1 MNKTKL
7 IIVSL
12 LILTGINLSGQTNNI
27 SFFKQNGSINYSEE
41 LSNDLG
47 YTLIHLDNRA
57 DDVLWAHVVY
67 SIVDLRDN
75 MNSQLA
81 FPVGHD
87 VNYKNLFKLIS
98 DAIASKATVYYPNDV
113 AVTPNFE
120 TNNIVPIQKLSDVF
134 SIETNVAGAQ
144 YIDPLFQFDSISNN
158 LSVNNRIYDRFSKQ
172 INKFLIQQVF
182 YFDTHLSQMSSKIIG
197 IAPMM
202 TMEDAAASLFPD
214 FGDENNNNGGKAG
227 TTEIKNALRESILC
241 WLLYDDL
248 KPFFSTQLVLPEN
261 NIAQRVS
268 YHEYFSKKM
277 FSSYLVG
284 DNNLLKKLYSSNVN
298 VDANEIK
305 KEISEIQRKLVKIES
320 EIWFR

>member
-1 MNKTKL
+1 MKKAGF

-12 LILTGINLSGQTNNI
+12 FILIGTNVLGQTNNI
-27 SFFKQNGSINYSEE
+27 GFFNLNGSINYSDE

-67 SIVDLRDN
+67 SIIDLRDN

-81 FPVGHD
+81 FPVGYD
-87 VNYKNLFKLIS
+87 NNYRNLFKLIS

-113 AVTPNFE
+113 SVTPNFDAA
-120 TNNIVPIQKLSDVF
+120 NIVPTQKLSDVF

-144 YIDPLFQFDSISNN
+144 YIDPLFQFDSINN
-158 LSVNNRIYDRFSKQ
+158 KLSLNNRIYDRFSKQ
-172 INKFLIQQVF
+172 IHKFMIQQVF

-202 TMEDAAASLFPD
+202 ILEDAGAPQFPD
-214 FGDENNNNGGKAG
+214 LDIDNTNGKKAE
-227 TTEIKNALRESILC
+227 TTEIKNALKESIVC

-248 KPFFSTQLVLPEN
+248 KPFFSSQLVLPES

-277 FSSYLVG
+277 FSSYIVG
-284 DNNLLKKLYSSNVN
+284 DNNLLKKLYSNN
-298 VDANEIK
+298 AIDVDEIK
-305 KEISEIQRKLVKIES
+305 REINEIQRKLVKIES
-320 EIWFR
+320 EIWSR